1 MIRRRNRS
9 ATNKLEGDP
18 RMPTRLMFPLVLVL
32 LAGFVVVTQPFTSM
46 GDARGPGFADLL
58 NGGAAMVLFVLAAI
72 VMLIGRVRARR
83 AR

>member
-1 MIRRRNRS
+1 
-9 ATNKLEGDP
+9 
-18 RMPTRLMFPLVLVL
+18 MPTRLMFPLVLVL
-32 LAGFVVVTQPFTSM
+32 LAGFVVVTQHLTSM